1 MPELPEPE
9 LLSMNDAVRLLGV
22 RRQTLDKKLK
32 ARGLEVVRRVE
43 RGRVCVYLQRSWLA
57 DLSKPVQPAQQPVQP
72 ADAARA
78 VEAAKAALPAMR
90 ELEALRAKLE
100 AITTEKHELAGRLAG
115 AELVERATSRRCDKL
130 EATLDEERKRCEL
143 LQRDLGRQEA
153 AIMLLREQRAVKR
166 SWMARLLGRG

>member
-57 DLSKPVQPAQQPVQP
+57 DLSKPVQPA
-72 ADAARA
+72 DAARA
-78 VEAAKAALPAMR
+78 VEAAQAALPAMR